1 MSLKI
6 PSEVHQLLITVSR
19 HFHIGSK
26 GQIRYQ
32 NKPMEIT
39 LKKLEKSD
47 RNHLVHYILRDE
59 ASGFF
64 YAEFCSHKDL
74 IPIRDFL
81 LRGWFVKKS
90 STFCGLPKSLVFTK
104 TIVDFFSY
112 DSFSDLLT
120 ELNIKSFVPT
130 SGFSSGIRVIKDW
143 EDDIYFRAVD
153 EDGDS
158 IELQMITNWNPKT
171 TAFYSN
177 LKSFRYTKFYRTKER
192 LVPNDDYETLLIG
205 KYASKDFKK
214 TDLFPTIETVADLRL
229 ILKPLYSE
237 NNSQ

>member
-64 YAEFCSHKDL
+64 YAELCSHKDL
-74 IPIRDFL
+74 IPNRGFL
-81 LRGWFVKKS
+81 LRGWFIKKS
-90 STFCGLPKSLVFTK
+90 STFCGVPKSLVVTK
-104 TIVDFFSY
+104 TIVDHFGDGSY
-112 DSFSDLLT
+112 SDLLA
-120 ELNIKSFVPT
+120 ELNIKSSVPD
-130 SGFSSGIRVIKDW
+130 SGFSTGVRVIKDW

-153 EDGDS
+153 VDDDE
-158 IELQMITNWNPKT
+158 ELRSVANWNPMT
-171 TAFYSN
+171 TAFFSN
-177 LKSFRYTKFYRTKER
+177 VKSFRYSKFYRTKER

-237 NNSQ
+237 ESSK